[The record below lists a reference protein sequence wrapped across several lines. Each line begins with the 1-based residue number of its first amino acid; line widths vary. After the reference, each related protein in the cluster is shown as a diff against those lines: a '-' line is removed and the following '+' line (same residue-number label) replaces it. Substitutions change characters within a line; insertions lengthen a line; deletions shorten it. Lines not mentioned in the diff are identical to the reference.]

1 MGKIRQIE
9 KNLSLKK
16 SIVCYIGMFAALAI
30 AFSVSTAAICNY
42 AAGEINKNYPPTGE
56 KYYLT
61 NQKGER
67 LGEGTYI
74 YQNMAPLSERDER
87 LLDVLDILP
96 VVATPLYSFGGILAA
111 AFFFYRNKL
120 KEPLARLQEAS
131 EKISRNE
138 LDFQLDYHSRDEM
151 GQLCASFEF
160 MRKTLASNFSEIWR
174 QMEER
179 KQLNAAFAHDL
190 RTPLTVLKGYN
201 ELLQT
206 SGDSKTRNTAVT
218 MGRHIQ
224 RLERYVDS
232 MSHLRRLEDA
242 SPQYAETD
250 MGKLLDTFRES
261 TGILCEQKKAALKWE
276 KHLTSSRACLDEAF
290 LSQVYQNLI
299 SNALRYAKK
308 EVCVV
313 FSQTEKGII
322 LTVSDDGPG
331 FSQEVLKK
339 AANPY
344 FTEEENR
351 TEHFGLGLYICKL
364 LCEHHGGWLRIE
376 NGAQGAKLTACFSIQ
391 IVDKK

>member
-1 MGKIRQIE
+1 M
-9 KNLSLKK
+9 
-16 SIVCYIGMFAALAI
+16 
-30 AFSVSTAAICNY
+30 
-42 AAGEINKNYPPTGE
+42 
-56 KYYLT
+56 
-61 NQKGER
+61 
-67 LGEGTYI
+67 
-74 YQNMAPLSERDER
+74 
-87 LLDVLDILP
+87 
-96 VVATPLYSFGGILAA
+96 
-111 AFFFYRNKL
+111 
-120 KEPLARLQEAS
+120 
-131 EKISRNE
+131 
-138 LDFQLDYHSRDEM
+138 DYHSRDEM

-250 MGKLLDTFRES
+250 MGKLGDSKTRNTAVTMGRHIQRLERYVDSMSHLRRLEDASPQYAETDMGKLLDTFKES
-261 TGILCEQKKAALKWE
+261 TGIFCEQKKAALKWE
-276 KHLTSSRACLDEAF
+276 KHLISSRACLDEAF

-364 LCEHHGGWLRIE
+364 LCGIILTVSDDGPGFSQEVLKKAANPYFTEEENRTEHFGLGLYICKLLCGHHGGWLRIE